1 MIEMIALGLLF
12 VAVMAGVLPLIQD
25 YSLTK
30 RAAQLPVPQ
39 DSTLR
44 RHYITELRNQNA
56 RLAAAVEK
64 RVALA
69 G

>member
-12 VAVMAGVLPLIQD
+12 VAVMAGVTPMIQE
-25 YSLTK
+25 YNLNK

-39 DSTLR
+39 DATLR

-69 G
+69 S